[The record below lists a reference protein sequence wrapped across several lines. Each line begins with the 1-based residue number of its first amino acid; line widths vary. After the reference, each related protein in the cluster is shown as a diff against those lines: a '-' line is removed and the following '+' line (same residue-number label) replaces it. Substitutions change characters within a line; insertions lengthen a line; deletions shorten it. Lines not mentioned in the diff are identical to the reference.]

1 MRLKTF
7 VAASSAEAMAAARRE
22 LGDDALIVATHE
34 EEHGH
39 GVRITAA
46 IESPDQ
52 ELNFDE
58 DDPPIDVID
67 AVCGALDQHGTPP
80 KLTERMLEIV
90 SGLPIH
96 DPTMSLAST
105 LDEIFS
111 FQPLPDKSAQQPLLL
126 IGPPGVGKT
135 VAVAKLAARAVLEQ
149 QPVTLLTVDTIRAGA
164 VEQLLAY
171 AGRLGLEVHTAS
183 DPLEMIEALD
193 RVDRHDLVLID
204 SPGTNPFDPNDMSK
218 LKEFAD
224 ASPVEP
230 ILVMSAGRDIVEA
243 ADIALAFREI
253 SPTRLLVTCLDIAR
267 RLGNILVAADS
278 GNLAFS
284 DVSPTPDIVDGL
296 RPLNPVALARL
307 LLPEKAGADDITRAS
322 GAE

>member
-7 VAASSAEAMAAARRE
+7 LAASTAEAMAAARRE

-39 GVRITAA
+39 GVRVTAA
-46 IESPDQ
+46 IDDANQ
-52 ELNFDE
+52 EPIFD
-58 DDPPIDVID
+58 DDEPSIDVID

-80 KLTERMLEIV
+80 TLTERMLRVV
-90 SGLPIH
+90 SRLPIH

-105 LDEIFS
+105 LDELFA
-111 FQPLPDKSAQQPLLL
+111 FQPLPDRAAQRPLLL
-126 IGPPGVGKT
+126 VGPPGVGKT

-149 QPVTLLTVDTIRAGA
+149 HRVSLLTVDMIRAGA
-164 VEQLLAY
+164 VEQLSAY
-171 AGRLGLEVHTAS
+171 ANRLGLDVHAAA
-183 DPLEMIEALD
+183 DPLELIEALD
-193 RVDRHDLVLID
+193 RIGSHDLVLID
-204 SPGTNPFDPNDMSK
+204 SPGTNPFDAGDMSK

-224 ASPVEP
+224 ASSVEP

-243 ADIALAFREI
+243 ADIAIAFQEI

-267 RLGNILVAADS
+267 RLGSILVAADS
-278 GNLAFS
+278 GKLAFC
-284 DVSPTPDIVDGL
+284 DVSPSPDIADGL

-307 LLPEKAGADDITRAS
+307 LLPESTGDDDKARAAGS
-322 GAE
+322 K